1 MKLVL
6 FDVNGTLVKDY
17 LDVSEYVAESIRSM
31 YGILTE
37 VDLSKYEGFTSQEIA
52 VSVLLDN
59 GFPKEEIDAK
69 LERYCEDLF
78 YSYYNV
84 AGHNKQIVLDGAES
98 LLNELSKKDGALL
111 GIATGEAERV
121 ARFRL
126 EKVGFSK
133 YFKIGAF
140 GNKDKEF
147 KGILG
152 RAIATAPS
160 DYEIED
166 TFFVGSAQRTLQEA
180 RTAGVHTIGVANGK
194 TARADLDK
202 ISDTTVGSLK
212 ETSKIL
218 KTIGL

>member
-17 LDVSEYVAESIRSM
+17 LDVSEYVAESIRSI

-37 VDLSKYEGFTSQEIA
+37 VDLSKYDGFTSQEIA
-52 VSVLLDN
+52 ESVLLEN

-98 LLNELSKKDGALL
+98 LLNELSRKGNALL

-126 EKVGFSK
+126 EKVNFSK
-133 YFKIGAF
+133 YFKIGSF
-140 GNKDKEF
+140 GNDGKHIRQIIDKAVSSA
-147 KGILG
+147 KSTYGIDDG
-152 RAIATAPS
+152 
-160 DYEIED
+160 
-166 TFFVGSAQRTLQEA
+166 FFVSSAARALEEA
-180 RTAGVHTIGVANGK
+180 KSAGISTIGVAADGK
-194 TARADLDK
+194 SYADLERIADAALA
-202 ISDTTVGSLK
+202 SLK
-212 ETSKIL
+212 DSRKML
-218 KTIGL
+218 KAIGF